1 MAQRPMPEKDIYPN
15 NSDRARIRQEQGDSE
30 KPKVRKVTKGKVIQ
44 KKKSAFK
51 RIKEAFGIHESQG
64 VLDYIFYD
72 IIIPATKNMLMD
84 SIANGAEMAIF
95 GEARGRRD
103 YRRGYSGSRYAYDQ
117 ISYRGDD
124 YGRNRDRRDRDYRE
138 RAPSGVRDY
147 EDIIFATQSDA
158 EDVLTGLLDIIDAY
172 DEARVADL
180 YDLAGITA
188 EYTTGNFGWRN
199 LSSARTKRVRDGY
212 VLDLPRPIVL

>member
-1 MAQRPMPEKDIYPN
+1 MAQRAMPEKDMYPN
-15 NSDRARIRQEQGDSE
+15 NSDRAKNRRENE
-30 KPKVRKVTKGKVIQ
+30 ETETPRVHKVTKGKVIK
-44 KKKSAFK
+44 KKKSAFR

-103 YRRGYSGSRYAYDQ
+103 YRRGYGGGRYAYDRV
-117 ISYRGDD
+117 SYHRDD
-124 YGRNRDRRDRDYRE
+124 YDRERDRDRRDRRDRI
-138 RAPSGVRDY
+138 PSGMSDY
-147 EDIIFATQSDA
+147 DDILFATQSDA
-158 EDVLTGLLDIIDAY
+158 EGVLTGLLDIIDSY
-172 DEARVADL
+172 DEVRVSDL
-180 YDLAGITA
+180 YDLAGITVD
-188 EYTTGNFGWRN
+188 YTCGNYGWRN